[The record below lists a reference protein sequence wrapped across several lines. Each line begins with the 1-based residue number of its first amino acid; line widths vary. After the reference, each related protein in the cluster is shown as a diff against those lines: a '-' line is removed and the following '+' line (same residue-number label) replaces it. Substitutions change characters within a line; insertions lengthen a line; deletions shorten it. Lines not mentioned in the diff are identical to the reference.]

1 MKTLTPAANSANFFE
16 LNPLLVGLGQ
26 DQAAIVTEPTAA
38 CKPAESSSTALWKSG
53 SQAKHGL
60 ETIAWVLLGMS
71 GVVVLLLSFWGL

>member
-38 CKPAESSSTALWKSG
+38 CKPAESSSAALWKSG
-53 SQAKHGL
+53 AQARHGV
-60 ETIAWVLLGMS
+60 ETIAWMLLGMS
-71 GVVVLLLSFWGL
+71 GFVVLLLSFWGR